1 MSYTIQL
8 RHIHNKDIID
18 TAKILGINE
27 ELLNKLSIQLPESI
41 QLIKNLSEL
50 LKDYSDI
57 PDQLQALISD
67 TKQKIT
73 YGITLQ
79 NSHNRYCKFAMRE
92 VPKYEIKNDV
102 CTICLKKL
110 KDDVVDIV
118 CGHQFHYSCINNY
131 VDIYYCCHLCQKRY
145 PY

>member
-8 RHIHNKDIID
+8 RSPIYYKDIMK

-50 LKDYSDI
+50 LEDYSDI
-57 PDQLQALISD
+57 PEQLQSLITD
-67 TKQKIT
+67 TKQKIRC
-73 YGITLQ
+73 GITSC
-79 NSHNRYCKFAMRE
+79 NSQRYCKFAMRE
-92 VPKYEIKNDV
+92 VPKNEIKNDV

-131 VDIYYCCHLCQKRY
+131 IDIYYCCHLCQKHY

>member
-1 MSYTIQL
+1 MSYTIQFSS
-8 RHIHNKDIID
+8 IYYKDIIK
-18 TAKILGINE
+18 TAEILGINE
-27 ELLNKLSIQLPESI
+27 ELLNKLNIQLPESI

-50 LKDYSDI
+50 EDYSDI
-57 PDQLQALISD
+57 PEQLQALTD
-67 TKQKIT
+67 TKQKIRC
-73 YGITLQ
+73 GITSCKQ
-79 NSHNRYCKFAMRE
+79 RYCKFAMRE
-92 VPKYEIKNDV
+92 VPKNEIKNDV

-131 VDIYYCCHLCQKRY
+131 VNIYNCCHLCQKRY

>member
-1 MSYTIQL
+1 MSYTIEFSP
-8 RHIHNKDIID
+8 IYYKDIMK
-18 TAKILGINE
+18 TAEILGINE

-50 LKDYSDI
+50 LEDYSDI
-57 PDQLQALISD
+57 PEQLQSLIID
-67 TKQKIT
+67 TKQKIRC
-73 YGITLQ
+73 GITLTTHSQ
-79 NSHNRYCKFAMRE
+79 RFCKFAMRE
-92 VPKYEIKNDV
+92 VPKNEIKNDV

-131 VDIYYCCHLCQKRY
+131 VNMYYCCHLCQKRY